1 MASLSEIA
9 RVPLAALG
17 AAGYELA
24 YRLWLLGGG
33 RHARLERPIFMLGC
47 PRSGTTV
54 AVDLFARHPDIANLS
69 EAQEIWDP
77 RRHLDPEADHHWTAA
92 EVTPADARR
101 LHTRFEF
108 HRRLHR
114 KARFI
119 NKNPRSSVRIDYI
132 RAVFPDAV
140 FLHVLRDGRA
150 VAHSLLREMRRSSLR
165 QRFPFGNFCKPPHW
179 RELLRDDPAEQAAL
193 QWTEVV
199 RCVRAHRQ
207 ALGAGYHEFH
217 YEDFCQN
224 PRQVLAHAYGF
235 AGLRVDDDVLQRLPA
250 RLDSQNFQW
259 RAGLQPTQIETI
271 NRIQRELLDEL
282 GYPL

>member
-1 MASLSEIA
+1 MRSS
-9 RVPLAALG
+9 LAAVR
-17 AAGYELA
+17 AAGTELA
-24 YRLWLLGGG
+24 YRAWLLTGG
-33 RHARLERPIFMLGC
+33 RSARLERPIFMLGC

-54 AVDLFARHPDIANLS
+54 AVDLFARHPDVANLS

-77 RRHLDPEADHHWTAA
+77 RGHLDPEADHHWTAA
-92 EVTPADARR
+92 DVKPEDARR

-114 KARFI
+114 KARFV

-150 VAHSLLREMRRSSLR
+150 VAHSILREMRRDSLR

-179 RELLRDDPAEQAAL
+179 RQLLRDDPAEQAAL

-199 RCVRAHRQ
+199 RYVRGHRQ
-207 ALGAGYHEFH
+207 TLADSYHEFR

-235 AGLRVDDDVLQRLPA
+235 AGLRVDEEVLKRLPA

-259 RAGLQPTQIETI
+259 RASLQPTQIETI
-271 NRIQRELLDEL
+271 NRIQKELLVEL
-282 GYPL
+282 GYEL

>member
-1 MASLSEIA
+1 MASVSEIA
-9 RVPLAALG
+9 RVPLAALH
-17 AAGYELA
+17 AAGYELV
-24 YRLWLLGGG
+24 YRLWLLTGG
-33 RHARLERPIFMLGC
+33 HKARLERPIFMIGC

-54 AVDLFARHPDIANLS
+54 AADIFARHPDVAHLS

-92 EVTPADARR
+92 AVTPADARR

-108 HRRLHR
+108 HRRLRR
-114 KARFI
+114 KARFL

-140 FLHVLRDGRA
+140 FLHVIRDGRA
-150 VAHSLLREMRRSSLR
+150 VAHSILREMHRSSLR
-165 QRFPFGNFCKPPHW
+165 QRFPFGNFCKPPNW
-179 RELLRDDPAEQAAL
+179 RALLRPDPAEQAAL
-193 QWTEVV
+193 QWREVV
-199 RCVRAHRQ
+199 RHVLGQRA
-207 ALGAGYHEFH
+207 ALGAGYHEFL

-235 AGLRVDDDVLQRLPA
+235 AGLRVDEEVLKRLPA

-259 RAGLQPTQIETI
+259 RASLQPTQIETI
-271 NRIQRELLDEL
+271 NRIQRELLEEL